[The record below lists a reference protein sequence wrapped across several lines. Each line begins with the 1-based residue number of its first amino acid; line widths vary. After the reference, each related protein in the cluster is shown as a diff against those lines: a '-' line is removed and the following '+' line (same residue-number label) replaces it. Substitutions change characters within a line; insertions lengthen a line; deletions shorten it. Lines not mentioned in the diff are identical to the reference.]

1 MFTFIRKNE
10 GFKNNLSNNIFERYE
25 VMVQYSNELKEE
37 IRSANDIVE
46 VISQYVVLKRSGR
59 NYFGLCPFHNE
70 KSPSFSVSPDRQY
83 FHCFGCH
90 KGGDVFNFISEI
102 EKVSFKESVEILAER
117 ARIQLPTLENEG
129 FNEKQYLKDRMF
141 KINIETAMFY
151 HERLY
156 KPLAKIAQDYVKQ
169 RKMDNAT
176 LKAFK
181 VGYSGEYN
189 ELYKMLKAK
198 GFKDEEILATG
209 LVNKNDRGEY
219 IDRFRKRL
227 MFPIMTVNGKVVAF
241 GGRRLDNN
249 EKMAKYINSNENL
262 IYSKKK
268 HLFAL
273 NIARQ
278 TNDKRL
284 ILVEGYMDA
293 ISLHQRGIHNV
304 VASLGTALTEE
315 QARLLARYGEQI
327 ILSYDSDGAGQ
338 EAILRAL
345 EILTKLGCDA
355 RVLQMEGAKDPD
367 EFIIKYGS
375 GRFNLLVDNAISL
388 VEFRIKMLK
397 EKYNLEN
404 ATDKVKFL
412 KEITKVLAKVENKI
426 EREIY
431 IENVAKQYQISK
443 EAIYAE
449 VNKLTYTS
457 APTKEVLNRKIN
469 SETIKTEDVSDAI
482 IKREKLVLYLLI
494 NNYDEAFEKIK
505 ANILESDFKV
515 EINKKIFKIITEA
528 NNLNQEK
535 VVSLVSNIED
545 QEIQNHIS
553 EIMVTDYEITSTEK
567 CIEDIIIIYNKE
579 RLNNRKNEIIK
590 QLDNTG
596 NLSKEDIMN
605 LEKELNNIIIELAK
619 KK

>member
-1 MFTFIRKNE
+1 
-10 GFKNNLSNNIFERYE
+10 
-25 VMVQYSNELKEE
+25 MVQYSNELKEE

-90 KGGDVFNFISEI
+90 KGGDVFTFISEI

-117 ARIQLPTLENEG
+117 ARIQLPTIENEG
-129 FNEKQYLKDRMF
+129 FNAKQYLKDRMF
-141 KINIETAMFY
+141 KINLEAALFY

-181 VGYSGEYN
+181 IGYSGEYN
-189 ELYKMLKAK
+189 ELYKMLKVK

-209 LVNKNDRGEY
+209 LVNKNDRGEF

-273 NIARQ
+273 NIAKQ
-278 TNDKRL
+278 TNEKKL

-315 QARLLARYGEQI
+315 QGRLLARYGEQI

-345 EILTKLGCDA
+345 EILNKLGCDA
-355 RVLQMEGAKDPD
+355 RVIQMEGAKDPD
-367 EFIIKYGS
+367 EYIIKYGS

-388 VEFRIKMLK
+388 VEFKTKMLK
-397 EKYNLEN
+397 NKYNLEN

-412 KEITKVLAKVENKI
+412 KEITKILAKVENKI

-431 IENVAKQYQISK
+431 VEKVAEQYQISK

-449 VNKLTYTS
+449 VNKLAYTS
-457 APTKEVLNRKIN
+457 APTKEILNHKIS
-469 SETIKTEDVSDAI
+469 SESIKTEEVNETTV
-482 IKREKLVLYLLI
+482 KREKMILYLLI
-494 NNYDEAFEKIK
+494 NNYDESFEKIK
-505 ANILESDFKV
+505 SVISENDFKV
-515 EINKKIFKIITEA
+515 ELNKKIFKTIMEIKDGNKEQILSA
-528 NNLNQEK
+528 I
-535 VVSLVSNIED
+535 SNIED
-545 QEIQNHIS
+545 QDIQAHIS
-553 EIMVTDYEITSTEK
+553 EIMVTDYEITSVEK

-579 RLNNRKNEIIK
+579 RLNNRKMDIIK
-590 QLDNTG
+590 QLDNAK
-596 NLSKEDIMN
+596 NLSAEEIAK

>member
-1 MFTFIRKNE
+1 
-10 GFKNNLSNNIFERYE
+10 
-25 VMVQYSNELKEE
+25 MVQYSNELKEE

-90 KGGDVFNFISEI
+90 KGGDVFTFISEI

-117 ARIQLPTLENEG
+117 ARIQLPTIENEG
-129 FNEKQYLKDRMF
+129 FNAKQYLKDRMF
-141 KINIETAMFY
+141 KINLEAALFY

-156 KPLAKIAQDYVKQ
+156 KPLAKTAQDYVKQ

-181 VGYSGEYN
+181 IGYSGEYN
-189 ELYKMLKAK
+189 ELYKMLKVK

-209 LVNKNDRGEY
+209 LVNKNDRGEF

-273 NIARQ
+273 NIAKQ
-278 TNDKRL
+278 TNEKKL

-315 QARLLARYGEQI
+315 QGRLLARYGEQI

-345 EILTKLGCDA
+345 EILNKLGCDA
-355 RVLQMEGAKDPD
+355 RVIQMEGAKDPD
-367 EFIIKYGS
+367 EYIIKYGS

-388 VEFRIKMLK
+388 VEFKIKMLK
-397 EKYNLEN
+397 NKYNLEN

-412 KEITKVLAKVENKI
+412 KEITKILAKVENKI

-431 IENVAKQYQISK
+431 VEKVAEQYQISK

-449 VNKLTYTS
+449 VNKLAYTS
-457 APTKEVLNRKIN
+457 APTKEILNHKIS
-469 SETIKTEDVSDAI
+469 SESIKTEEVNETI
-482 IKREKLVLYLLI
+482 VKREKMILYLLI
-494 NNYDEAFEKIK
+494 NNYDESFEKIK
-505 ANILESDFKV
+505 SVISENDFKV
-515 EINKKIFKIITEA
+515 ELNKKIFKTIMEIQDGNKEQILSA
-528 NNLNQEK
+528 I
-535 VVSLVSNIED
+535 SNIED
-545 QEIQNHIS
+545 QDIQAHIS
-553 EIMVTDYEITSTEK
+553 EIMVTDYEITSVEK

-579 RLNNRKNEIIK
+579 RLNNRKMDIIK
-590 QLDNTG
+590 QLDNAK
-596 NLSKEDIMN
+596 NLSAEEIAK

>member
-1 MFTFIRKNE
+1 
-10 GFKNNLSNNIFERYE
+10 
-25 VMVQYSNELKEE
+25 MVQYSNELKEE

-90 KGGDVFNFISEI
+90 KGGDVFTFISEI

-117 ARIQLPTLENEG
+117 ANIQLPTTQNEA
-129 FNEKQYLKDRMF
+129 FNAKQYLKDRMF

-169 RKMDNAT
+169 RKMDNNT
-176 LKAFK
+176 LKSFK
-181 VGYSGEYN
+181 IGYSGEYN

-209 LVNKNDRGEY
+209 LVNKNDRGEF
-219 IDRFRKRL
+219 IDRFRRRL

-273 NIARQ
+273 NIAKQ
-278 TNDKRL
+278 SNEKKL

-315 QARLLARYGEQI
+315 QGRLLARYAEQV

-345 EILTKLGCDA
+345 EILNKLGCDA
-355 RVLQMEGAKDPD
+355 RVIQMEGAKDPD
-367 EFIIKYGS
+367 EYIIKYGS
-375 GRFNLLVDNAISL
+375 GRFKLLVDNAISL

-397 EKYNLEN
+397 NKYNLEN

-412 KEITKVLAKVENKI
+412 KEITKILAQVENKI

-431 IENVAKQYQISK
+431 IEKVAEKYNISK

-449 VNKLTYTS
+449 VNKLAYS
-457 APTKEVLNRKIN
+457 KAPSKEILNRKIN
-469 SETIKTEDVSDAI
+469 SSVIKTEEISEAI
-482 IKREKLVLYLLI
+482 IKREKMILYLLI
-494 NNYDEAFEKIK
+494 NNYDEAFEKITK
-505 ANILESDFKV
+505 EITEEDFKV
-515 EINKKIFKIITEA
+515 EINKKIFKAIVDAKDA
-528 NNLNQEK
+528 NK
-535 VVSLVSNIED
+535 DNI
-545 QEIQNHIS
+545 
-553 EIMVTDYEITSTEK
+553 
-567 CIEDIIIIYNKE
+567 
-579 RLNNRKNEIIK
+579 
-590 QLDNTG
+590 
-596 NLSKEDIMN
+596 LSKSYV
-605 LEKELNNIIIELAK
+605 
-619 KK
+619 

>member
-1 MFTFIRKNE
+1 
-10 GFKNNLSNNIFERYE
+10 
-25 VMVQYSNELKEE
+25 MVQYSNELKEE

-70 KSPSFSVSPDRQY
+70 KSPSFPVSPDRQY

-90 KGGDVFNFISEI
+90 KGGDVFTFISEI

-117 ARIQLPTLENEG
+117 ARIQLPTIENEG
-129 FNEKQYLKDRMF
+129 FNAKQYLKDRMF
-141 KINIETAMFY
+141 KINLEAALFY

-156 KPLAKIAQDYVKQ
+156 KPLAKTAQDYVKQ

-181 VGYSGEYN
+181 IGYSGEYN
-189 ELYKMLKAK
+189 ELYKMLKVK

-209 LVNKNDRGEY
+209 LVNKNDRGEF

-273 NIARQ
+273 NIAKQ
-278 TNDKRL
+278 TNEKKL

-315 QARLLARYGEQI
+315 QGRLLARYGEQI

-345 EILTKLGCDA
+345 EILNKLGCDA
-355 RVLQMEGAKDPD
+355 RVIQMEGAKDPD
-367 EFIIKYGS
+367 EYIIKYGS

-388 VEFRIKMLK
+388 VEFKIKMLK
-397 EKYNLEN
+397 NKYNLEN

-412 KEITKVLAKVENKI
+412 KEITKILAKVENKI

-431 IENVAKQYQISK
+431 VEKVAEQYQISK

-449 VNKLTYTS
+449 VNKLAYTS
-457 APTKEVLNRKIN
+457 APTKEILNHKIS
-469 SETIKTEDVSDAI
+469 SESIKTEEVNETI
-482 IKREKLVLYLLI
+482 VKREKMILYLLI
-494 NNYDEAFEKIK
+494 NNYDESFEKIK
-505 ANILESDFKV
+505 SVISENDFKV
-515 EINKKIFKIITEA
+515 ELNKKIFKTIMEIKDGNKEQILSA
-528 NNLNQEK
+528 I
-535 VVSLVSNIED
+535 SNIED
-545 QEIQNHIS
+545 QEIQAHIS
-553 EIMVTDYEITSTEK
+553 EIMVTDYEITSVEK

-579 RLNNRKNEIIK
+579 RLNNRKMDIIK
-590 QLDNTG
+590 QLDNAK
-596 NLSKEDIMN
+596 NLSAEEIAK